1 MKERRLWLG
10 LLLALLLSLASCG
23 PRVLSPQAY
32 QELVLETLQG
42 GELEKGAPPLPGLI
56 PSIKKLFDSLY
67 CAESSCK
74 LPSEMQYL
82 GDVADLE
89 REVIEGHRGR
99 ICSKRVRPPQE
110 MGSVHEGI
118 CDLLERIEHDVDA
131 IKVTAQMAARLLAQ
145 NVNDPETLERVS
157 QNFSAKIMEK
167 KAEII
172 EALRKL
178 REIAWL
184 APTFADAEAEIP
196 ELQAETER
204 EAH

>member
-74 LPSEMQYL
+74 LPSEMAYL
-82 GDVADLE
+82 RDIADYE
-89 REVIEGHRGR
+89 SMIVEEYRSR
-99 ICSKRVRPPQE
+99 ICRRRVRPPEELETDHSQ
-110 MGSVHEGI
+110 I
-118 CDLLERIEHDVDA
+118 CDLLEKIRRNIEA
-131 IKVTAQMAARLLAQ
+131 MKVTAQMATQLLAQ
-145 NVNDPETLERVS
+145 SVNDMATLERVAQS
-157 QNFSAKIMEK
+157 YSGKIMERK
-167 KAEII
+167 ITIIKALQE
-172 EALRKL
+172 LQGVT
-178 REIAWL
+178 WL
-184 APTFADAEAEIP
+184 GPVFGGAEDEIP
-196 ELQAETER
+196 ELQSGIEP
-204 EAH
+204 EAG